1 MRLGTLLAT
10 LLAVVAGC
18 YPSESP
24 IWTPDTLVYFPE
36 LLGVYQ
42 DDDRPTEKNTT
53 TLEKGEADKSYRL
66 TTRDGKGEKTGEATL
81 RLVKLGETIFYDYQP
96 TGAKLDKVDPPLK
109 EFHIFGHL
117 KIEGKKVQLYSFGS
131 NVPVD
136 KALRWKTVKHD
147 NEESRVI
154 ANTTEELQAFL
165 KANEKKMTV
174 PESSCTK
181 LRD

>member
-1 MRLGTLLAT
+1 MRLGTLLAA

-53 TLEKGEADKSYRL
+53 TLEKGEAEKSYRL
-66 TTRDGKGEKTGEATL
+66 ITRDGKGEKTGEATL

-96 TGAKLDKVDPPLK
+96 TGAKLDSV
-109 EFHIFGHL
+109 
-117 KIEGKKVQLYSFGS
+117 
-131 NVPVD
+131 
-136 KALRWKTVKHD
+136 
-147 NEESRVI
+147 
-154 ANTTEELQAFL
+154 
-165 KANEKKMTV
+165 
-174 PESSCTK
+174 
-181 LRD
+181 